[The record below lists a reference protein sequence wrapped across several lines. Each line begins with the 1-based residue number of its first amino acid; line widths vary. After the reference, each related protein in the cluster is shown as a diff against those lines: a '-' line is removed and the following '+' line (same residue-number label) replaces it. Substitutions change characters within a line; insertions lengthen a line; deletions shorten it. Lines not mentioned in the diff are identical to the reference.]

1 MAVWLINEYFR
12 MARAESLQMENEYFA
27 VDNRDCVK
35 IDKDGNGLNRLW
47 NQMLRMFPLA
57 SLETAEAITSL
68 YPTMHSLMEVCDF
81 SIYCCCGKKIIKFLQ
96 AYENCNTTE
105 DGEKLLQDIPVRR
118 AAGPLG
124 GQRKLGPELSKKI
137 YRFFTSEENILL

>member
-1 MAVWLINEYFR
+1 MTGMAVCLIIEYFR
-12 MARAESLQMENEYFA
+12 AAKAQTLQLENEFFA
-27 VDNRDCVK
+27 GDNKDCVK

-81 SIYCCCGKKIIKFLQ
+81 TYFFAVETTLV
-96 AYENCNTTE
+96 NCRHTKTATPLRM
-105 DGEKLLQDIPVRR
+105 EKNFCRIFQ
-118 AAGPLG
+118 
-124 GQRKLGPELSKKI
+124 
-137 YRFFTSEENILL
+137 FEEPQVP

>member
-81 SIYCCCGKKIIKFLQ
+81 SIYCCCGKKIIKFL
-96 AYENCNTTE
+96 
-105 DGEKLLQDIPVRR
+105 
-118 AAGPLG
+118 
-124 GQRKLGPELSKKI
+124 
-137 YRFFTSEENILL
+137 